1 MADPFAHC
9 AAHPEL
15 TPRPDMRLV
24 SRAEAAT
31 VPRLQPED
39 FASPLQSGLRYGIMS
54 HISAQTGFSPGSSQ
68 QVQKHACVF
77 HWQDTLKGPGCSVV
91 RGGCFAQSCVCGE
104 ECLCT
109 NGADLSE
116 TISKAPLS
124 VFSRRSCQAAAACR
138 QPVPHSMQACHHPQ
152 MGLLPR
158 APCW

>member
-1 MADPFAHC
+1 MPQTHMADPFAHC

-15 TPRPDMRLV
+15 TPRPGMRSV

-68 QVQKHACVF
+68 QVQKYACVF
-77 HWQDTLKGPGCSVV
+77 HWQDTVKGPEV

-104 ECLCT
+104 GSLCT
-109 NGADLSE
+109 NRADLSE
-116 TISKAPLS
+116 TINKAAVS
-124 VFSRRSCQAAAACR
+124 VFSRRSCQAAAAC
-138 QPVPHSMQACHHPQ
+138 
-152 MGLLPR
+152 L
-158 APCW
+158 